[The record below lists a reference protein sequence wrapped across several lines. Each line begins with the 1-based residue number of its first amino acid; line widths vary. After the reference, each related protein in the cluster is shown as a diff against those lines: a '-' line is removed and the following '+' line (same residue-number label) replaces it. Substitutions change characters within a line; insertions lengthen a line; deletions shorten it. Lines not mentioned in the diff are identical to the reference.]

1 MNKILVII
9 LLLLFAGCGASKQAA
24 FDPVARFSE
33 AEELMRKESFEKAR
47 AAYQEI
53 QEKAPDKSYNA
64 DIMLRVADT
73 YFGEEKF
80 DEALVEYQAFLNF
93 HPVNKNA
100 SYAQYQ
106 VAMCSYKELPTVD
119 RDPEITRTALKEFE
133 KLLRKYPKS
142 AYEEPAGKFAA
153 ICREQLAEYEL
164 YVERFYYKKGSF
176 RAAIGRAEK
185 LLKDF
190 PESMTGKDALYYA
203 GLSYVELGER
213 AQALKTLETLVQ
225 KYPSMQDTVGP
236 SINKLKKP

>member
-1 MNKILVII
+1 MKKIFAILI
-9 LLLLFAGCGASKQAA
+9 LLLLAGCGASKQSA
-24 FDPVARFSE
+24 FDPAARFNE

-47 AAYQEI
+47 GAYQEI

-100 SYAQYQ
+100 PYAQYQ
-106 VAMCSYKELPTVD
+106 VALCSYKELPTVD

-133 KLLRKYPKS
+133 KLFQKYPKS
-142 AYEEPAGKFAA
+142 GYEEQARKFAA

-164 YVERFYYKKGSF
+164 YVERFYYKKGSYKS
-176 RAAIGRAEK
+176 AIGRSEK

-190 PESMTGKDALYYA
+190 PESLAGKDALYYA

-213 AQALKTLETLVQ
+213 AQALKTFEILVR
-225 KYPSMQDTVGP
+225 KYPSMEDTVGP
-236 SINKLKKP
+236 SLNKLKAP